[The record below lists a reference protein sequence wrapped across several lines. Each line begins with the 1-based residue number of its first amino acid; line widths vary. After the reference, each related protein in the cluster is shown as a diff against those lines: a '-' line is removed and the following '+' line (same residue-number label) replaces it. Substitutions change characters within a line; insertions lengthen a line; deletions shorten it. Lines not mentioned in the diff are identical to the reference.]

1 MTEPQHLHGDDWLTC
16 SRVVVIGTLIVLM
29 VGAAPYGAAQLV
41 DAPQAAVNATVAAQL
56 EAVSDRVEKVEAQ
69 INYVLMAVV
78 GTLIA
83 QLFQLKG
90 SRK

>member
-1 MTEPQHLHGDDWLTC
+1 MTDERREDWLTC
-16 SRVVVIGTLIVLM
+16 SRVVVIGTLVILF
-29 VGAAPYGAAQLV
+29 VGAASYGAAQLV

-56 EAVSDRVEKVEAQ
+56 QAVSDRVENVEAQ

-78 GTLIA
+78 GSLIA

-90 SRK
+90 SRQK

>member
-1 MTEPQHLHGDDWLTC
+1 MTEPQINEDDWRAC
-16 SRVVVIGTLIVLM
+16 SRVVVIGTLIMLM
-29 VGAAPYGAAQLV
+29 IGAASYVTAQFV

-83 QLFQLKG
+83 QLFQLKAG
-90 SRK
+90 RK